1 LFDVLEILKIKSQVF
16 QKAQVLYG
24 TRLISFPSQGPS
36 FEDFDKDD
44 FTSTLYTTSSSER
57 LTEIIDSEGKLLSH
71 TFRR

>member
-1 LFDVLEILKIKSQVF
+1 
-16 QKAQVLYG
+16 VLYG